1 MKMKTLVSASMLLVA
16 VLGTTPARAATEIT
30 LFRFFG
36 GCSDEYANVTDL
48 AKAVGECGIIQVL
61 TNKFNAE
68 NKDGITVKTQ
78 SVEWGVYYDR
88 LSANVA
94 GRTPPD
100 IAVMH
105 RSVLPNYQVR
115 NLLRP
120 LAKDFAA
127 VGIDAADFVPAA
139 REGVS
144 ANGEIWALPFDLHA
158 LLWHVNADLFTKA
171 GLVDD
176 KGQPKLPTSPAELL
190 QHAQTMK
197 AKTGKAYFAIPSGA
211 DPMPTWQYLSWVW
224 QQGGNIVD
232 VEKKTMLLESKESK
246 EALRLLNVLYA
257 AGHANAKHDYAG
269 AQQAFLAGEAAVL
282 INGTWGVD
290 TYAAQAAGPAKSGL
304 KTYVVR
310 DMPGIYGKD
319 AVWSDSHTWVV
330 PVQTKPDA
338 AKQKAVLTF
347 LKFLNDN
354 SLQWARTGHLPVRAS
369 VLASAELKALP
380 HRAEYTRTATIAT
393 AVPAIQYQRAHMD
406 LLINELNS
414 TWLIHKDQDKALAD
428 AQRAASSIL
437 RRSRRR

>member
-1 MKMKTLVSASMLLVA
+1 MKTLLPATMLLA
-16 VLGTTPARAATEIT
+16 AALGATPARAATEIS

-48 AKAVGECGIIQVL
+48 SKAVGECGIIQVL
-61 TNKFNAE
+61 ANKFNAE
-68 NKDGITVKTQ
+68 NKDGIVVKTQ

-115 NLLRP
+115 GLVEP
-120 LAKDFAA
+120 LGKHFAT
-127 VGIDAADFVPAA
+127 VGVDVADFVPVA

-144 ANGEIWALPFDLHA
+144 ANGEIWALPFDLHS
-158 LLWHVNADLFTKA
+158 LLWHVNADLFVKA
-171 GLVDD
+171 GLVDE
-176 KGQPKLPTSPAELL
+176 KGQPKLPGSPEELL
-190 QHAQTMK
+190 RHAETMK
-197 AKTGKAYFAIPSGA
+197 ARTGKAYLAIPSQA

-232 VEKKTMLLESKESK
+232 AEKREALLESKESR

-257 AGHANAKHDYAG
+257 AGHANRKHDYTA
-269 AQQAFLAGEAAVL
+269 AQQAFLSGEAAVL

-290 TYAAQAAGPAKSGL
+290 VYAAQARNPNSAL
-304 KTYVVR
+304 KNYVVR
-310 DMPGIYGKD
+310 DMPNLYGKE
-319 AVWSDSHTWVV
+319 AVWSDSHIWVL
-330 PVQTKPDA
+330 PKQSKPDA
-338 AKQKAVLTF
+338 AKLKAALTF
-347 LKFLNDN
+347 LKFLNDHN
-354 SLQWARTGHLPVRAS
+354 FHWARTGHLPVRAS
-369 VLASAELKALP
+369 VLASAEMRALP
-380 HRAEYTRTATIAT
+380 HRSEYTRTATIAT
-393 AVPAIQYQRAHMD
+393 GLPPIQYQRALMD

-414 TWLIHKDQDKALAD
+414 TWLINKPQDKALANS
-428 AQRAASSIL
+428 QRAASSIL